1 MYMEFEHG
9 GNWADY
15 EEICGEEILDF
26 SANVSPFGLPENV
39 REAASASL
47 KNAYRYPDPECRDL
61 RKAIADKYNL
71 CSEHVVC
78 GNGAADLIYR
88 IAYAVRPRKAI
99 VPAPDFSEYERALQ
113 QVGCEI
119 EYWEWMRGDY
129 SVEKWLYNGRRVLT
143 TECDKIQTCVVPVSD
158 LDYVPESD
166 RVEGE
171 TADLSDDASK
181 DDRPRLISETDIGV
195 GRIPYLS
202 DDTLP
207 EDLDMIILSN
217 PNNPSGCLYMPTFL
231 RALVAEC
238 VQKQILLVVD
248 ECFMD
253 FVDSARTYSLLEFV
267 ADCRNLVVLR
277 AFTKF
282 YGMAGLR
289 LGWCATSNADL
300 IAGMKKA
307 GPPWSVSIPAQAAGM
322 AALSEDSY
330 ADRLRGYISVE
341 RQQLLFGLQGLGL
354 RVIPGAANYILFY
367 SERTDLAQLLLE
379 RGIAIRDCSNY
390 VGLGPGWYRVAVRLR
405 EENERLLREIA
416 FLLR

>member
-1 MYMEFEHG
+1 MYMKFEHG

-15 EEICGEEILDF
+15 EEICGEDILDF
-26 SANVSPFGLPENV
+26 SANVSPFGLLENV

-47 KNAYRYPDPECRDL
+47 KNAHRYPDPECRDL
-61 RKAIADKYNL
+61 RKAVADKYGL
-71 CSEHVVC
+71 RSEHLLC

-88 IAYAVRPRKAI
+88 IAYAVRPRRAI
-99 VPAPDFSEYERALQ
+99 VPAPDFSEYEKALQ

-119 EYWEWMRGDY
+119 KLWKWMRGDCTIGKFLPKG
-129 SVEKWLYNGRRVLT
+129 SQIEV
-143 TECDKIQTCVVPVSD
+143 TECDKIQTCVVCASD
-158 LDYVPESD
+158 LNYVPESD
-166 RVEGE
+166 SVEGG

-202 DDTLP
+202 DDTLT

-253 FVDSARTYSLLEFV
+253 FVDSAHTYSLLEFV
-267 ADCRNLVVLR
+267 ADCRNLIVLR

-289 LGWCATSNADL
+289 LGWCATSNTDL

-322 AALSEDSY
+322 VALSEDSY
-330 ADRLRGYISVE
+330 SDRLRGYISAE
-341 RQQLLFGLQGLGL
+341 RQRLQSGLQGLGL
-354 RVIPGAANYILFY
+354 RTISGAANYILFY
-367 SERTDLAQLLLE
+367 TERTDLARLLLE

-390 VGLGPGWYRVAVRLR
+390 VGLGSGWYRVAVRLR
-405 EENERLLREIA
+405 EENQRLLREMA

>member
-1 MYMEFEHG
+1 MYMKFEHG

-15 EEICGEEILDF
+15 EEICGEDILDF
-26 SANVSPFGLPENV
+26 SANVSPFGLLENV

-61 RKAIADKYNL
+61 RKAVADKYGL
-71 CSEHVVC
+71 RSEHLLC

-88 IAYAVRPRKAI
+88 IAYAVRPRRAI
-99 VPAPDFSEYERALQ
+99 VPAPDFSEYEKALQ

-119 EYWEWMRGDY
+119 KHWEWMRGDCTIGKTLPKG
-129 SVEKWLYNGRRVLT
+129 SQIEV
-143 TECDKIQTCVVPVSD
+143 TECGKIQIGLVPAS
-158 LDYVPESD
+158 
-166 RVEGE
+166 
-171 TADLSDDASK
+171 DLSDYI
-181 DDRPRLISETDIGV
+181 LIEDI
-195 GRIPYLS
+195 
-202 DDTLP
+202 
-207 EDLDMIILSN
+207 DMIILSN
-217 PNNPSGCLYMPTFL
+217 PNNPSGCLHSPDFL
-231 RALVAEC
+231 RELAAKCERR
-238 VQKQILLVVD
+238 QILLVVD

-253 FVDSARTYSLLEFV
+253 FVDSAHTYSLLEFV
-267 ADCRNLVVLR
+267 ANCRNLIVIR

-307 GPPWSVSIPAQAAGM
+307 GPPWSVSIPAQAAGI
-322 AALSEDSY
+322 AALSEEAY
-330 ADRLRGYISVE
+330 ADRLRGYISAE
-341 RQQLLFGLQGLGL
+341 RQQLQSGLQGLGFQ
-354 RVIPGAANYILFY
+354 VISGAANYILFY
-367 SERTDLAQLLLE
+367 SERTDLARLLLE

>member
-1 MYMEFEHG
+1 MEFEHG

-61 RKAIADKYNL
+61 RKAIADKYGL
-71 CSEHVVC
+71 RSEHLLC

-88 IAYAVRPRKAI
+88 IAYAVRPRRAI
-99 VPAPDFSEYERALQ
+99 VPAPDFSEYEGALQ

-119 EYWEWMRGDY
+119 EYWKWMRGDY

-143 TECDKIQTCVVPVSD
+143 TECDKIQTCVVPAS
-158 LDYVPESD
+158 
-166 RVEGE
+166 
-171 TADLSDDASK
+171 DLSDDI
-181 DDRPRLISETDIGV
+181 LSEN
-195 GRIPYLS
+195 
-202 DDTLP
+202 
-207 EDLDMIILSN
+207 LDMIMLSN
-217 PNNPSGCLYMPTFL
+217 PNNPSGCLYSPDFL
-231 RALVAEC
+231 RELTAKCE
-238 VQKQILLVVD
+238 QNQILLVVD

-253 FVDSARTYSLLEFV
+253 FVDSAHTYSLLEFV
-267 ADCRNLVVLR
+267 AECRNLVVLR

-307 GPPWSVSIPAQAAGM
+307 GPPWSVSIPAQAAGI
-322 AALSEDSY
+322 AALSEEAY
-330 ADRLRGYISVE
+330 ADRLRGYISAE
-341 RQQLLFGLQGLGL
+341 RQQLQSGLQGLGFQ
-354 RVIPGAANYILFY
+354 VVSGAANYILFY
-367 SERTDLAQLLLE
+367 TERTDLARLLLE
-379 RGIAIRDCSNY
+379 RRIAIRDCSNY

>member
-15 EEICGEEILDF
+15 EEICGEDILDF

-61 RKAIADKYNL
+61 RNAIADKYGL
-71 CSEHVVC
+71 RSEHLLC

-88 IAYAVRPRKAI
+88 IAYAVRPRRAI
-99 VPAPDFSEYERALQ
+99 VPAPDFSEYEKALQ

-143 TECDKIQTCVVPVSD
+143 TECDKIQTSVVPASD

-166 RVEGE
+166 SVEGG

-181 DDRPRLISETDIGV
+181 DDRPRQIAETSIGV
-195 GRIPYLS
+195 GRIPYFS
-202 DDTLP
+202 DDTLT

-300 IAGMKKA
+300 IAGMKKV
-307 GPPWSVSIPAQAAGM
+307 GPPWSVSIPAQAAGI
-322 AALSEDSY
+322 AALLEESY
-330 ADRLRGYISVE
+330 ADKLRGYISAE
-341 RQQLLFGLQGLGL
+341 RQRLQSGLQGLGL
-354 RVIPGAANYILFY
+354 RVISGAANYILFY
-367 SERTDLAQLLLE
+367 TERTDLAQLLLE

>member
-9 GNWADY
+9 GNWAGY

-47 KNAYRYPDPECRDL
+47 KNAYRYPDLECRNL
-61 RKAIADKYNL
+61 RNAIADKYDL
-71 CSEHVVC
+71 CSDHVLC

-88 IAYAVRPRKAI
+88 IAYAAKPRRAI
-99 VPAPDFSEYERALQ
+99 VPTPDFSEYEKALQ

-143 TECDKIQTCVVPVSD
+143 TECDKIQTCVVPAS
-158 LDYVPESD
+158 
-166 RVEGE
+166 
-171 TADLSDDASK
+171 DLSDD
-181 DDRPRLISETDIGV
+181 I
-195 GRIPYLS
+195 LS
-202 DDTLP
+202 

-217 PNNPSGCLYMPTFL
+217 PNNPSGCLYSPDFL
-231 RALVAEC
+231 RELTAKCE
-238 VQKQILLVVD
+238 QNQILLVVD

-289 LGWCATSNADL
+289 LGWCATSNAEL

-341 RQQLLFGLQGLGL
+341 RQRLQFNLRRLGFQ
-354 RVIPGAANYILFY
+354 VIPGAANYILFY
-367 SERTDLAQLLLE
+367 TDRTDLAQLLLE

>member
-1 MYMEFEHG
+1 MEFEHG

-39 REAASASL
+39 REAASASF

-61 RKAIADKYNL
+61 RNAIADKYGL
-71 CSEHVVC
+71 RSEHLLC

-88 IAYAVRPRKAI
+88 IAYAVRPRRAI
-99 VPAPDFSEYERALQ
+99 VPAPDFSEYEKALQ

-119 EYWEWMRGDY
+119 EYWEWMRGDGTI
-129 SVEKWLYNGRRVLT
+129 EKWLYNGRKVLT
-143 TECDKIQTCVVPVSD
+143 IESDKIQTCVVPVSD
-158 LDYVPESD
+158 L
-166 RVEGE
+166 
-171 TADLSDDASK
+171 
-181 DDRPRLISETDIGV
+181 
-195 GRIPYLS
+195 S
-202 DDTLP
+202 DDTLT

-231 RALVAEC
+231 RTLVAEC
-238 VQKQILLVVD
+238 EQKQILLVVD

-267 ADCRNLVVLR
+267 ADCRNLIVIR

-322 AALSEDSY
+322 AALTEESY
-330 ADRLRGYISVE
+330 SDKLRVYISAE
-341 RQQLLFGLQGLGL
+341 RQQLQSGLRGLGFQ
-354 RVIPGAANYILFY
+354 VISGTANYILFY
-367 SERTDLAQLLLE
+367 TDRTDLAQLLLE

-405 EENERLLREIA
+405 EENERLLREMA

>member
-1 MYMEFEHG
+1 MEFEHG

-26 SANVSPFGLPENV
+26 SANVSPFGLTENV

-61 RKAIADKYNL
+61 RNAIADKYGL
-71 CSEHVVC
+71 RSEHLLC

-99 VPAPDFSEYERALQ
+99 VPAPDFSEYEGALQ

-119 EYWEWMRGDY
+119 EYWEWMRGDCT
-129 SVEKWLYNGRRVLT
+129 VEKWLYNGRQVLT
-143 TECDKIQTCVVPVSD
+143 TGCDKIQTCVVPAS
-158 LDYVPESD
+158 
-166 RVEGE
+166 
-171 TADLSDDASK
+171 DLSDDI
-181 DDRPRLISETDIGV
+181 LSEN
-195 GRIPYLS
+195 
-202 DDTLP
+202 
-207 EDLDMIILSN
+207 LDMIMLSN
-217 PNNPSGCLYMPTFL
+217 PNNPSGCLYSPDFL
-231 RALVAEC
+231 RELTAKCE
-238 VQKQILLVVD
+238 QNQILLVVD

-253 FVDSARTYSLLEFV
+253 FVDSAHTYSLLEFV
-267 ADCRNLVVLR
+267 AECRNLVVLR

-289 LGWCATSNADL
+289 LGWCATSNAEL

-330 ADRLRGYISVE
+330 ADRLRKHISAE
-341 RQQLLFGLQGLGL
+341 RQRLQFNLRRLGFQ
-354 RVIPGAANYILFY
+354 VIPGAANYILFY
-367 SERTDLAQLLLE
+367 TDRTDLAQLLLE

>member
-1 MYMEFEHG
+1 MEFEHG

-99 VPAPDFSEYERALQ
+99 VPAPDFSEYEGALQ

-119 EYWEWMRGDY
+119 EYWEWMRGDCT
-129 SVEKWLYNGRRVLT
+129 VEKWLYNGRQVLT
-143 TECDKIQTCVVPVSD
+143 TGCDKIQTCVVPAS
-158 LDYVPESD
+158 
-166 RVEGE
+166 
-171 TADLSDDASK
+171 DLSDDI
-181 DDRPRLISETDIGV
+181 LSEN
-195 GRIPYLS
+195 
-202 DDTLP
+202 
-207 EDLDMIILSN
+207 LDMIMLSN
-217 PNNPSGCLYMPTFL
+217 PNNPSGCLYSPDFL
-231 RALVAEC
+231 RELTAKCE
-238 VQKQILLVVD
+238 QNQILLVVD

-267 ADCRNLVVLR
+267 VDCRNLVVLR

-307 GPPWSVSIPAQAAGM
+307 GPPWSVSIPAQAAGI
-322 AALSEDSY
+322 AALSEEAY
-330 ADRLRGYISVE
+330 ADRLRGYISAE
-341 RQQLLFGLQGLGL
+341 RQQLQSGLQGLGFQ
-354 RVIPGAANYILFY
+354 VVSGAANYILFY
-367 SERTDLAQLLLE
+367 TERTDLAQLLLE